1 MATAV
6 AASPAQSRKTETYTD
21 TKRRDD
27 VRGLNIAAARAV
39 ADAVRTSL
47 GPRGMDKMISSGEQ
61 EVIITNDGATILSRM
76 SLLQPAARML
86 AELSRSQDAAA
97 GDGTTTVVVLA
108 GSLLRRAQSL
118 LSAGAHPTAAA
129 DALHRLATRAVE
141 VLHAMAIPIEL
152 SDRDSLV
159 KSASTALN
167 SKVVSQY
174 SSLLS
179 PLAVDAALSVVDP
192 AHPDLLD
199 LRDIR
204 VVKKLGGT
212 VDDTELIR
220 GLIFD
225 KKASHAA
232 GGPTRVEN
240 AKIAVIQFQ
249 VSPPKTDIEQS
260 VIVSDYAQMDR
271 ILREERN
278 YILGM
283 VKKIKASGCN
293 VLLIQ
298 KSILRDA
305 VTDLSLH
312 YLAKAKILVVKDV
325 ERDEI
330 EFITKTLNCLPIAN
344 IEHFR
349 EDKLGYA
356 DLVEEVSVGE
366 SKIVKIMG
374 IKDMGRTAT
383 VLVRGSNQL
392 VIDEAER
399 SLHDALCVIRL
410 VSGLINELQRVNW
423 LRCLVNKRFLIAG
436 GGAPEIEMS
445 MQLAA
450 WAKELQGMESYC
462 IKEFAEALE
471 VIPYTLAENA
481 GLNPISIVTELRNR
495 HAKGEKNAGIN
506 VRKGQITNI
515 LEENVVQPLLVST
528 SAITL
533 ACECVR
539 MILKIDDIVTVR

>member
-1 MATAV
+1 MAAPAV
-6 AASPAQSRKTETYTD
+6 AAAPSARKGETYTD

-27 VRGLNIAAARAV
+27 VRGANIAAARAV

-47 GPRGMDKMISSGEQ
+47 GPRGMDKMISSGDQ

-97 GDGTTTVVVLA
+97 GDGTTTVVVIA
-108 GSLLRRAQSL
+108 GALLRRAQSL
-118 LSAGAHPTAAA
+118 LAAGAHPTAAA
-129 DALHRLATRAVE
+129 DSLHRLAARAVQ
-141 VLHAMAIPIEL
+141 VLEGMAIPIEL
-152 SDRDSLV
+152 TDRDSLV

-174 SSLLS
+174 SGLLA

-192 AHPDLLD
+192 AHPELLD

-204 VVKKLGGT
+204 IIKKLGGT
-212 VDDTELIR
+212 VDDTELVR

-232 GGPTRVEN
+232 GGPSRIEN

-249 VSPPKTDIEQS
+249 ISPPKTDIEQS

-305 VTDLSLH
+305 VTELSLH

-356 DLVEEVSVGE
+356 DVVEEVSAGDG
-366 SKIVKIMG
+366 KIVKITG
-374 IKDMGRTAT
+374 IRDMGRTAT

-392 VIDEAER
+392 VIDEADR
-399 SLHDALCVIRL
+399 SIHDALCVI
-410 VSGLINELQRVNW
+410 
-423 LRCLVNKRFLIAG
+423 RCLVNKRFLIAG

-450 WAKELQGMESYC
+450 WSKELHGMESYC
-462 IKEFAEALE
+462 IKEFADALE

-481 GLNPISIVTELRNR
+481 GLNPIAIVTELRNR
-495 HAKGEKNAGIN
+495 HAKGEKNTGIN

-528 SAITL
+528 SAISL

>member
-1 MATAV
+1 MA
-6 AASPAQSRKTETYTD
+6 AAAAAAAPSRKTETYTD

-27 VRGLNIAAARAV
+27 VRGANIAAARAV

-47 GPRGMDKMISSGEQ
+47 GPRGMDKMICSGDQAQ

-76 SLLQPAARML
+76 ALLQPAARML

-141 VLHAMAIPIEL
+141 ILHGMAIPIEL
-152 SDRDSLV
+152 SDRESLV

-174 SSLLS
+174 STLLS

-204 VVKKLGGT
+204 IIKKLGGT
-212 VDDTELIR
+212 VDDTELVT

-249 VSPPKTDIEQS
+249 ISPPKTDIEQS

-283 VKKIKASGCN
+283 VKKIKAAGCN

-312 YLAKAKILVVKDV
+312 YLAK
-325 ERDEI
+325 
-330 EFITKTLNCLPIAN
+330 TLNCLPIAN

-349 EDKLGYA
+349 TDKLGYA
-356 DLVEEVSVGE
+356 DVVEEISVGE
-366 SKIVKIMG
+366 GKVVKITG
-374 IKDMGRTAT
+374 IRDMGRTAT
-383 VLVRGSNQL
+383 VVVRGSNQL

-399 SLHDALCVIRL
+399 SLHDALCVI
-410 VSGLINELQRVNW
+410 
-423 LRCLVNKRFLIAG
+423 RCLVNKRFLIAG

-450 WAKELQGMESYC
+450 WAKELRGMESYC
-462 IKEFAEALE
+462 IKEFADALE

-495 HAKGEKNAGIN
+495 HARGEKNAGIN